1 MVVLTTHDHT
11 EVKEVRNGFM
21 TYEVSYERP
30 DPNGGY
36 IYVVTRTTPDD
47 IKSSIQFSVEEHEI
61 SYMKNL
67 TPMEIYDNMKKT
79 VNCNPFV
86 LEIVFGK
93 TFEDSSIIHGIYNPL
108 WKLREGVELSD
119 DDFYTYRKLIATDT
133 VSDRKS
139 DIDLW
144 DKAFEELKRSDLY
157 DGRFN

>member
-1 MVVLTTHDHT
+1 MVVLTTHDCKY
-11 EVKEVRNGFM
+11 VKEVRNGFM
-21 TYEVSYERP
+21 TYEVSYEGP

-36 IYVVTRTTPDD
+36 FYRVSRTTPDD

-61 SYMKNL
+61 SCMKNL
-67 TPMEIYDNMKKT
+67 TPMEIYDNMKKM

-93 TFEDSSIIHGIYNPL
+93 TFGDSTIIHGIYNPL
-108 WKLREGVELSD
+108 YKLRECIEVSD
-119 DDFYTYRKLIATDT
+119 NFYTYRKVITTDT

-144 DKAFEELKRSDLY
+144 HEAFKELKESDLY
-157 DGRFN
+157 DGRFD